1 VYDTQSGQVSSAA
14 GTAYQPAAGGYDGT
28 LYAGIAYEVLA
39 LGANG
44 ASTQVNPA
52 TYIFHTGD
60 RFMVSYR
67 PSMPGRMEV
76 YNINPAGQQSRIDS
90 VTMAAGQ
97 LASLGPYQ
105 FSNLTGDES
114 LRLVLAPC
122 SSPQLLVATRDIVNV
137 SANASSTTPVQLGNC
152 GAPTTRGL
160 EVKTRDITKVA
171 VDGGTSFALDPVSH
185 QELSSGQVTA
195 REVNIVFHHR

>member
-1 VYDTQSGQVSSAA
+1 MVY
-14 GTAYQPAAGGYDGT
+14 
-28 LYAGIAYEVLA
+28 
-39 LGANG
+39 
-44 ASTQVNPA
+44 
-52 TYIFHTGD
+52 
-60 RFMVSYR
+60 YR

-105 FSNLTGDES
+105 FTSMTGEES

-122 SSPQLLVATRDIVNV
+122 STPQLLVATRDIVNV
-137 SANASSTTPVQLGNC
+137 GAATATSSGVQLGAC

-160 EVKTRDITKVA
+160 KVNTRDITKVA
-171 VDGGTSFALDPVSH
+171 VDGGTAFALDPVTR

-195 REVNIVFHHR
+195 REINIVFHHR